1 MIIPNHKD
9 IYKAVAEKYNLDL
22 ELVEKVGSF
31 TWSDL
36 NDRISEFKN
45 REIYMYKLGVW
56 KFRKVKGQDYVNNLR
71 KELTQIRKNSKLSE
85 KEKEKLIN
93 KITDKITKLVK
104 LLNEWEEIIEQKE
117 QFKNEQNKNIRNIRE
132 QN

>member
-9 IYKAVAEKYNLDL
+9 IYKTVSEKYGLDL
-22 ELVEKVGSF
+22 ELVEKIGSF

-56 KFRKVKGQDYVNNLR
+56 KFRKVKGEEHLNYLR
-71 KELTQIRKNSKLSE
+71 KEIAKVRKNTNYTD
-85 KEKEKLIN
+85 KEKERLIN
-93 KITDKITKLVK
+93 KIVEKIGKIAI
-104 LLNEWEEIIEQKE
+104 LLNEWDDIIEKRK
-117 QFKNEQNKNIRNIRE
+117 QFKDEQTQRDISK
-132 QN
+132 

>member
-132 QN
+132 

>member
-9 IYKAVAEKYNLDL
+9 IYKAVAEKYNLDI

-71 KELTQIRKNSKLSE
+71 KELTEIRKNSRLSE

-93 KITDKITKLVK
+93 KTTDKITKLVK

-117 QFKNEQNKNIRNIRE
+117 QFKNEQNKNIRNI
-132 QN
+132 